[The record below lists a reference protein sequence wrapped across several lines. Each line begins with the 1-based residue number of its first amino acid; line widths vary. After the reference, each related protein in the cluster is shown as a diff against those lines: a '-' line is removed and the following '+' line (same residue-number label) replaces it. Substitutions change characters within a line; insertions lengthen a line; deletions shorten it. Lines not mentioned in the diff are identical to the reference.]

1 MNKRLH
7 LIIHGKVQEVFFR
20 DNTRKKAQSLGL
32 TGWVKNNSDGT
43 VEAMIEGEENKLK
56 DLLEFCK
63 QSPESSQVD
72 NLEEHWEDCKDEFT
86 EFQIES

>member
-1 MNKRLH
+1 
-7 LIIHGKVQEVFFR
+7 
-20 DNTRKKAQSLGL
+20 
-32 TGWVKNNSDGT
+32 
-43 VEAMIEGEENKLK
+43 MIEGEEDKLK

-86 EFQIES
+86 EFQIEF